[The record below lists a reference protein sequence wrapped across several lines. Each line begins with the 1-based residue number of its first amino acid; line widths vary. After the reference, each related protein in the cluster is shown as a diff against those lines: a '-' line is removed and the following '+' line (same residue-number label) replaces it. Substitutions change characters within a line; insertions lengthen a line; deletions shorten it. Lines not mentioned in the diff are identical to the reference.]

1 MNKAGM
7 TGIKHRHAGH
17 AFTGITKHIKMLTLF
32 RVSIFGGR
40 GDRI

>member
-17 AFTGITKHIKMLTLF
+17 AFTGITRHIKGPSLNETAPFL
-32 RVSIFGGR
+32 
-40 GDRI
+40 